1 MATSNIKTIKGR
13 LSPIK
18 DRVLV
23 TDMDFGEQK
32 TKGGI
37 LIAGDDGNVRG
48 VYPRWGKVFAK
59 GPDNKD
65 EFAVGQWI
73 LVEHGRWTRGL
84 SMQDNDDSDEYV
96 VRMVEAESIL
106 AFADEKPDDIRYS
119 ENSAGDWKPDT
130 IDPGDF
136 VQTALNQK
144 AERKIY

>member
-106 AFADEKPDDIRYS
+106 ALQTKS
-119 ENSAGDWKPDT
+119 QTTLDT
-130 IDPGDF
+130 
-136 VQTALNQK
+136 V
-144 AERKIY
+144 KIPLVTGIQILSIPVTLYKQH